1 MKEAITNEEIQNLEK
16 VIIDNAGQETLDL
29 LQKREAQRR
38 ADSIEKATATLYAGL
53 EENKRS
59 IDKLHDDYVR
69 MAWEA
74 SPEAEIGRLAQE
86 RIKKTGESYEQAYES
101 ISLSRPDLYEKVV
114 SAKADRIIAKA
125 MIEKSEHERA
135 SKEAKA
141 EREKKPDAK

>member
-1 MKEAITNEEIQNLEK
+1 MTQEDIDVGAFEAALIK
-16 VIIDNAGQETLDL
+16 YAGQETLDII
-29 LQKREAQRR
+29 QKRETQRR
-38 ADSIEKATATLYAGL
+38 ADVIEKATTPLYAGL
-53 EENKRS
+53 EENRQN
-59 IDKLHDDYVR
+59 IEKLQNDFDR

-74 SPEAEIGRLAQE
+74 SPEAEIGRLAEQ
-86 RIKKTGESYEQAYES
+86 RIKKTGESFEAAYS
-101 ISLSRPDLYEKVV
+101 AISLARPDLYEKVV